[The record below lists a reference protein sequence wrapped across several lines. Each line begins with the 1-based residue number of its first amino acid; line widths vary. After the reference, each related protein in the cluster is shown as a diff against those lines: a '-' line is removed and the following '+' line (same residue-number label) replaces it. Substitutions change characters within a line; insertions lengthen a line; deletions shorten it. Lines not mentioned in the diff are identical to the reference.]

1 MDRAS
6 GGGRGAGAAA
16 RGARALALRAGS
28 EPRVGIEVLCRL
40 LMSSAGSDELRVLN
54 PLLDAAEAEEVLS
67 EATGLLLR
75 VSHAALTLTL
85 SPKP

>member
-1 MDRAS
+1 M
-6 GGGRGAGAAA
+6 
-16 RGARALALRAGS
+16 
-28 EPRVGIEVLCRL
+28 LCRL